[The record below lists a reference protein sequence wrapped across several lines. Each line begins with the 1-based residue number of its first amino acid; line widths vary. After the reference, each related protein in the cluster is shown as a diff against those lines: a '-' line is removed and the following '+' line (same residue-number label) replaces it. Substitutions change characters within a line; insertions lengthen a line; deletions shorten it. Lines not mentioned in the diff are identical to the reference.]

1 MRYFAKESF
10 EGSLHGLYRFEA
22 TEDSF
27 VEQYWTTAGWHRD
40 DDAKI
45 VGYLALGEGDLT
57 ELSESVARSHM
68 PVAFDSENANV
79 ILPQTNISSSDEPT
93 NKQVYYKVVYLGSS
107 IMGFSFDFDSYESAL
122 AFLQKKSNEGKAKC
136 FKWWCEIC
144 KDKPLETGDSPTGHF
159 IEVSIPNVLTI
170 SKGHDVQWIWE
181 NTESEWA
188 ISRGISAAEEF
199 KSLVDRKSR
208 PNWKICIKTY
218 IA

>member
-22 TEDSF
+22 TENSF
-27 VEQYWTTAGWHRD
+27 VEQYWTAAGWHRD

-68 PVAFDSENANV
+68 PGAFDSENASV
-79 ILPQTNISSSDEPT
+79 ILPQTYISSPDKPASIE
-93 NKQVYYKVVYLGSS
+93 VFYKVVYLGSS
-107 IMGFSFDFDSYESAL
+107 IVGLSFDFDSYESART
-122 AFLQKKSNEGKAKC
+122 FLQEKSNKGKAKC

-144 KDKPLETGDSPTGHF
+144 KEKPLEPGDSPLGHF

-170 SKGHDVQWIWE
+170 SNGRDVKWIWE
-181 NTESEWA
+181 NPESEWA
-188 ISRGISAAEEF
+188 VSRDKSAAEEF
-199 KSLVDRKSR
+199 QSLVDRKSR
-208 PNWKICIKTY
+208 PNWKICINSY
-218 IA
+218 LA